1 MKWPQKNLGDLAIVS
16 SGDGAPQDASDF
28 GNSGLP
34 FVRAGSLSLLLEGR
48 PESELELIP
57 KAISSNRRMNIFPA
71 KTVLFAK
78 SGMSCT
84 KGLVYQLKSPAHV
97 VNHLAAIQCGNDLD
111 SRFLLRW
118 FEANSPA
125 RLIANEAYP
134 SIKISDIR
142 AEKIPLPPLPEQ
154 KRIAAILDKADSL
167 RTKRRETIKQLDKL
181 ARAVFI
187 EMFGDPVTNPKGWE
201 TVPLGSIADLE
212 NGDRS
217 SNYPSGPD
225 ILEAG
230 VLFLSTKNIS
240 SNRLVFDSLQ
250 FISEEKFRSL
260 SRGKLRKNDLVITLR
275 GTLGSCAIFDCEYQT
290 GFINAQ
296 LLILHPRKKV
306 IPIYLHAFLTTPRMQ
321 SLYNELATGVAV
333 KQLTAKQIGE
343 LSVSLPPPDFQQRF
357 ASIIASIE
365 QHKTRRQ
372 TQLTELDALFTSLQA
387 RAFTGE
393 L

>member
-167 RTKRRETIKQLDKL
+167 RNKRLETIKQLDKL

-187 EMFGDPVTNPKGWE
+187 EMFGDPVTNPKGLKKEKLEKVCDRVIDCPHSTPNWSQSGVICLRTSNLGKGE
-201 TVPLGSIADLE
+201 WNWSDTRYVTEEEYQQRVMRSTIEPNDIILSREGTV
-212 NGDRS
+212 
-217 SNYPSGPD
+217 
-225 ILEAG
+225 G
-230 VLFLSTKNIS
+230 VVAIVSKGMRLCMGQ
-240 SNRLVFDSLQ
+240 RLVQLRVMESLLNPVYLLHLL
-250 FISEEKFRSL
+250 IHDLAPERL
-260 SRGKLRKNDLVITLR
+260 SRLMAGSTSKHLNVRELR
-275 GTLGSCAIFDCEYQT
+275 
-290 GFINAQ
+290 Q
-296 LLILHPRKKV
+296 LPLL
-306 IPIYLHAFLTTPRMQ
+306 
-321 SLYNELATGVAV
+321 
-333 KQLTAKQIGE
+333 
-343 LSVSLPPPDFQQRF
+343 LPPLHLQQRF
-357 ASIIASIE
+357 ASIITSI
-365 QHKTRRQ
+365 QNHKTRRQ
-372 TQLTELDALFTSLQA
+372 TQLAELDTLFTSLQA
-387 RAFTGE
+387 RAFKGE